1 MNTLKTFN
9 KRKLRFWMKKVLWRH
24 FVGVVVIA
32 FSVFPL
38 VWMISGAFDVTGQL
52 STQQLIPMHK
62 GLANFEQLFSNSEK
76 PFLVWARNSM
86 VVALSAAALQVIIGA
101 LAAYSLSRHR
111 FKGRKLT
118 LTSILIVQMFPQLL
132 AATTLFLII
141 NTFGKSFVFLGLGH
155 QLPLILIFAG
165 SALGVNTWMLK
176 SFFDTL
182 PTEIDEA
189 AKIDGASPMQTYW
202 LIFIPLAT
210 PVLAV
215 VCLLSFIGTF
225 NEFIVARLFLVEMS
239 GRTVAVGLQQFIGG
253 QYASNWGAFAAGSIL
268 ASIPIVIIF
277 LSLQK
282 YIVNGLTAGSVKG

>member
-1 MNTLKTFN
+1 M
-9 KRKLRFWMKKVLWRH
+9 
-24 FVGVVVIA
+24 
-32 FSVFPL
+32 
-38 VWMISGAFDVTGQL
+38 
-52 STQQLIPMHK
+52 
-62 GLANFEQLFSNSEK
+62 
-76 PFLVWARNSM
+76 
-86 VVALSAAALQVIIGA
+86 
-101 LAAYSLSRHR
+101 
-111 FKGRKLT
+111 
-118 LTSILIVQMFPQLL
+118 
-132 AATTLFLII
+132 
-141 NTFGKSFVFLGLGH
+141 
-155 QLPLILIFAG
+155 
-165 SALGVNTWMLK
+165 GVNIWLLK
-176 SFFDTL
+176 GFVDSIPAEL
-182 PTEIDEA
+182 DEA

-215 VCLLSFIGTF
+215 VCLLRFIGTF